1 MPTLENHSATFSRLA
16 PALLRTVAETA
27 EAFFADQAALEPAC
41 DGSGIRENAAL
52 NCSQMNIGQN
62 YEFLCCLTT
71 DKTGF
76 DRLFAAGI
84 PEPIKMDAYCELA
97 NCICGA
103 ILADAGFADEFGYL
117 TPCVPCSRPGRIKA
131 GSRALRGAL
140 RMKGARIHFSLAL
153 RQTD

>member
-1 MPTLENHSATFSRLA
+1 MTTLENPTATFSRLA

-27 EAFFADQAALEPAC
+27 EAFFQDAAALEPAC
-41 DGSGIRENAAL
+41 DGARMREYATL

-62 YEFLCCLTT
+62 FEFLCCLTT
-71 DKTGF
+71 DKNGF
-76 DRLFAAGI
+76 DRLFAAGT

-103 ILADAGFADEFGYL
+103 ILADAGFADEYGYL
-117 TPCVPCSRPGRIKA
+117 TPCVPCSAPGRIKA

-140 RMKGARIHFSLAL
+140 RLKGARIHFSLAL